1 MREDEREDTVQIRE
15 QTQTGK
21 RQTDSV
27 AKRGSTQEEKKT
39 YIRVI
44 NTRKNKPHLIHPF
57 P

>member
-27 AKRGSTQEEKKT
+27 AKRGSTQEEKKHI
-39 YIRVI
+39 YA
-44 NTRKNKPHLIHPF
+44 
-57 P
+57 

>member
-27 AKRGSTQEEKKT
+27 AKRGSTQEEKNT